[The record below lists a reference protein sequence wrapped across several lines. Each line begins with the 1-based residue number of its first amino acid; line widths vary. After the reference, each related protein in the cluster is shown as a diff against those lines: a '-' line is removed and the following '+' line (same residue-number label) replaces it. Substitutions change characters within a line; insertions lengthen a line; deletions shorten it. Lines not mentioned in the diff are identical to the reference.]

1 LNGCG
6 IAKSKHRGQDMK
18 SSFAALLFLLGVIS
32 SDFASA
38 ASKDYIV
45 TKGPAGIWSLAVTA
59 SGTSVVKGPFVP
71 YPVPLNNPDPDPDP
85 AMLAASPNG
94 EFLFAL
100 YGAEFGPFQL
110 YSFQM
115 INGTPVQVSLVD
127 DGQINYSD
135 GGFLRAMTASAN
147 YVFVATTFTDTTHP
161 AGILW
166 VFRTTNGVLKLVGSY
181 LLPTVAD
188 PLSIQIDAGE
198 HFVYINYANQTDSTV
213 ANETAIYDIDIFPP
227 TLVRGVQP
235 QEGGWLIG
243 VQ

>member
-1 LNGCG
+1 
-6 IAKSKHRGQDMK
+6 MK
-18 SSFAALLFLLGVIS
+18 SSFAALLFLLGVING
-32 SDFASA
+32 DFASA

-45 TKGPAGIWSLAVTA
+45 TKGPAGIWSLSVTA

-71 YPVPLNNPDPDPDP
+71 YPVPLNNENPDPDP

-94 EFLFAL
+94 EFLYAL
-100 YGAEFGPFQL
+100 YGAAFGPFQL

-127 DGQINYSD
+127 DGQISYED
-135 GGFLRAMTASAN
+135 GGVPVAMSASAN
-147 YVFVATTFTDTTHP
+147 YAFVATTPTDTTSP
-161 AGILW
+161 ASILW
-166 VFRTTNGVLKLVGSY
+166 VFRSTNGVLKLVGRY
-181 LLPTVAD
+181 LLPTVTY

-198 HFVYINYANQTDSTV
+198 HFVYINYPNPPNGTTP
-213 ANETAIYDIDIFPP
+213 ANETAIYDIDSFPP
-227 TLVRGVQP
+227 KLVRGVQP